1 LGRKF
6 DEMPARRLG
15 CDVARILI
23 VEDNPDSMKLFRLVL
38 EVAGHRVT
46 GLSGGERL
54 VETVRV
60 EQPELILL
68 DIQLPGEDGFQL
80 HARLVAMGAA
90 LPPVVALT
98 AHAMAGDKERT
109 LAAGFDG
116 YLTKPI
122 DVTAFAQAVEGF
134 LRGRDSSASGA
145 PDSAQSGD
153 HPSSDRTR
161 RTPGRRG
168 R

>member
-1 LGRKF
+1 
-6 DEMPARRLG
+6 M
-15 CDVARILI
+15 ARILI
-23 VEDNPDSMKLFRLVL
+23 VEDNPDSMKLFRMVL

-46 GLSGGERL
+46 GLSGGDRL
-54 VETVRV
+54 VETVRA
-60 EQPELILL
+60 ERPELILL

-80 HARLVAMGAA
+80 QERLVKSGEP

-134 LRGRDSSASGA
+134 LRARDSSASGA
-145 PDSAQSGD
+145 PGSAQSGD
-153 HPSSDRTR
+153 RPSSDRTR
-161 RTPGRRG
+161 RTPGRHG